1 MKQVILDTHI
11 FLWYAPLFGISNP
24 EPNCLGF
31 IIPKSRKI
39 KLILDTNKLLPINT
53 NLKIENMKHFILTVL
68 ISSITQ
74 LVYGQADST
83 IADIKMISDYGSKNE
98 EVTSILQFQNIDYFR
113 VKFAGRKLK
122 GKYFSMYCKEMWD
135 GKLRKVDT
143 LINSK
148 TNTRVGQIS
157 EDTLSLTVFGN
168 RVDKKLK
175 LFFRFP
181 MVGLNKKY
189 DALISDDYSLRDI
202 GTDVKIKNNES
213 FPAFAYILPYKEGN
227 WKMYCAV
234 ADSGEKV
241 EDWGTKFKIKHY
253 LIFEMKFED

>member
-1 MKQVILDTHI
+1 MKH
-11 FLWYAPLFGISNP
+11 
-24 EPNCLGF
+24 
-31 IIPKSRKI
+31 
-39 KLILDTNKLLPINT
+39 LILTI
-53 NLKIENMKHFILTVL
+53 I

-74 LVYGQADST
+74 LVSGQAKSST
-83 IADIKMISDYGSKNE
+83 ADIKMISEFGSKNF
-98 EVTSILQFQNIDYFR
+98 EVTNILQFQNIDYFR
-113 VKFAGRKLK
+113 VKFAGQKLK
-122 GKYFSMYCKEMWD
+122 GKYFSMLCKEMWD
-135 GKLRKVDT
+135 GEVRKVDT

-148 TNTRVGQIS
+148 TNTRVGQIK

-168 RVDKKLK
+168 RIDNKLK

-189 DALISDDYSLRDI
+189 DAIISDDYSLRDI
-202 GTDVKIKNNES
+202 GTDMKIKINES
-213 FPAFAYILPYKEGN
+213 FPAFAYILPYEEGG

-241 EDWGTKFKIKHY
+241 ENWGKKFKMKHY